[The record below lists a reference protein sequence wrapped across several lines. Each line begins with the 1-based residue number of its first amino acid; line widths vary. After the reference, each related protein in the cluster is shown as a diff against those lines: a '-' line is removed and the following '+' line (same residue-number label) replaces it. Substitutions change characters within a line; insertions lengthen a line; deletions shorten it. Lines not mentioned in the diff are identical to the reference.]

1 MKLNFALFNYFPYGG
16 LQRDCIKTAI
26 ECQKLNHS
34 INIYTTEWD
43 GDRPKGFNIHLL
55 PVTGLSNHQRMTNF
69 QNKLLKVTKQE
80 PGHFLIGFN
89 KLAGLDVYFAS
100 DPCYREKVIKE
111 RNFFYRLSPRYKAY
125 EQLEREVFKPSSN
138 TFILTLTEQQKH
150 DFQKQYQTQESRFK
164 LLPPG
169 AGKKLFL
176 QDKSHI
182 RAEYRK
188 QFNISENSNL
198 LLMVGSSFKTKGL
211 DRTIAA
217 LAFLSTLRLKDTRL
231 LVVGRDNREPFVKQA
246 TGLKIIDNIIFCGA
260 RSDVTK
266 LMLCADALIH
276 PAYTESAGMV
286 LVEALAAGLPVLTT
300 SNCGYA
306 YHIEAANAGIVS
318 PTPFNQNMF
327 NHSLLEILN
336 ADRLKQCH
344 ENAINY
350 ASNTDIYSLHKQAA
364 KVINTLLEK

>member
-1 MKLNFALFNYFPYGG
+1 MKLDFALFNYFPYGG

-43 GDRPKGFNIHLL
+43 GERPSGFNIHLL
-55 PVTGLSNHQRMTNF
+55 PVTGVSNHCRMKSF
-69 QNKLLKVTKQE
+69 QKKLLKATKQE
-80 PGHFLIGFN
+80 SGDFLIGFN
-89 KLAGLDVYFAS
+89 KLDGLDVYFAS
-100 DPCYREKVIKE
+100 DPCYREKAIKE
-111 RNFFYRLSPRYKAY
+111 RSFFYRLSHRYKTY
-125 EQLEREVFKPSSN
+125 EQLERAVFEPDSN
-138 TFILTLTEQQKH
+138 TVILTLTEQQKQ
-150 DFQKQYQTQESRFK
+150 DFQKNYQTQDDRFK

-169 AGKKLFL
+169 IEKNLFF

-211 DRTIAA
+211 DRAITA
-217 LAFLSTLRLKDTRL
+217 LAFLSKLKLKDTRL
-231 LVVGRDNREPFVKQA
+231 LVVGGDNPETFIRMAKK
-246 TGLKIIDNIIFCGA
+246 LKAMNNIIFCGA
-260 RSDVTK
+260 RSDATK

-286 LVEALAAGLPVLTT
+286 LVEAIAAGLPVLTT

-318 PTPFNQNMF
+318 PTPFNQNLF

-336 ADRLKQCH
+336 TERLKQFH

-350 ASNTDIYSLHKQAA
+350 ASNTDLYSLHQQAA
-364 KVINTLLEK
+364 KIINTLLEK